1 MIFIYLFVSYMLI
14 EWFVLLHDLYIFL
27 ARPLFRFIFDT
38 PTTTCVADPPH
49 EEAHA
54 MKLGGFENGQG
65 KKALGMNPKIMMER
79 LGMFWDFKDQQH
91 ESIGLKDMVD
101 LFIED
106 EPSIDE
112 VKEAFSVFD
121 KNGDGYID
129 ANELQNVLSEMG
141 FLQISESD
149 CRTMIVGY
157 SAQNDGKINF
167 QEFLKVVEDA
177 FL

>member
-27 ARPLFRFIFDT
+27 ARPLFWFIFDT

-54 MKLGGFENGQG
+54 MKLGGFENVQG
-65 KKALGMNPKIMMER
+65 KKILGMNPKIVMER
-79 LGMFWDFKDQQH
+79 LGMFWDPNDQN
-91 ESIGLKDMVD
+91 ESIALGDMVD

-106 EPSIDE
+106 EPSLDE

-129 ANELQNVLSEMG
+129 ANELQNVLFEMG